1 MSRRARHKA
10 PKKCCDHVDQL
21 EVAQADIHLLSDLI
35 EKINADRDSLVRQV
49 RALRAELTG
58 QTETETLSRAQI
70 RAHMR
75 RTAPDVV
82 PVSTVEGRTML
93 VPVGRS
99 DKARPAWPDSIWASG

>member
-10 PKKCCDHVDQL
+10 PKQCCTHVDELQTAL
-21 EVAQADIHLLSDLI
+21 SDIHLLSDLI

-58 QTETETLSRAQI
+58 QTETEVLSRAQI

-75 RTAPDVV
+75 RTAPEAV

-99 DKARPAWPDSIWASG
+99 DKARPVRPTSIWAAG